1 MEPDKVNLA
10 WEILD
15 KKRLELLPKL
25 EFLKDEGFY
34 LAGGTAL
41 SIQIKHRTSVD
52 FDFYKQGEFNSDKIL
67 LEFQRRSKKI
77 VLLQNIA
84 HTLIVRMEDVE
95 VSLFSYPYELLNRLI
110 ETNYLNLASVEDI
123 AAMKLVAIVQRGIQ
137 RDFIDLYFLIKR
149 LGLARIFQLTQEKY
163 PPFNKYTGL
172 QAITYFVDADV
183 LSEKK
188 LIVFKS
194 IPWQEIKDFIV
205 DEAKKNKKKLER

>member
-67 LEFQRRSKKI
+67 LEFQRRSKK
-77 VLLQNIA
+77 
-84 HTLIVRMEDVE
+84 
-95 VSLFSYPYELLNRLI
+95 
-110 ETNYLNLASVEDI
+110 
-123 AAMKLVAIVQRGIQ
+123 K
-137 RDFIDLYFLIKR
+137 
-149 LGLARIFQLTQEKY
+149 QEK
-163 PPFNKYTGL
+163 T
-172 QAITYFVDADV
+172 
-183 LSEKK
+183 
-188 LIVFKS
+188 
-194 IPWQEIKDFIV
+194 
-205 DEAKKNKKKLER
+205 